1 MAPRP
6 VTGRAQKVPWYKTTK
21 GQTIAA
27 ISALILVVVGLA
39 MFSNAKKEADQRAQ
53 AQETLENYTDQVNAL
68 QQRIS
73 QAATEMA
80 AAAASPT
87 EPLEAADVK
96 EWTTTFTGAQ
106 AETAQFFAPEEAT
119 ASSQLFTQSINLFK
133 AAAETLTVAAGLEGK
148 EQQDL
153 ISAVSTQV
161 QSASGVWDAGV
172 SVMDD
177 ARDEVEL
184 SASGVASP
192 VSNTQPAI
200 QATPGATSTPGASA
214 TIPVSPGGGGGGKGD
229 GGGKGKKGDDS

>member
-39 MFSNAKKEADQRAQ
+39 MFSNARKEADERAQ
-53 AQETLENYTDQVNAL
+53 AQKTLENYTDQVDAL
-68 QQRIS
+68 QERIS

-87 EPLEAADVK
+87 EDFEADLEG
-96 EWTTTFTGAQ
+96 WTTTFTGAQ
-106 AETAQFFAPEEAT
+106 AETAQFFAPEEAS
-119 ASSQLFTQSINLFK
+119 ASSQLFTQSINLLK
-133 AAAETLTVAAGLEGK
+133 VAAETLVVAAELEGK
-148 EQQDL
+148 EQQNL

-161 QSASGVWDAGV
+161 QTASGVWDAGV
-172 SVMDD
+172 TVLDQ
-177 ARDEVEL
+177 ARDEAEL
-184 SASGVASP
+184 GASGVSSP
-192 VSNTQPAI
+192 VSATQPAI
-200 QATPGATSTPGASA
+200 QATPGAVSTPGASA
-214 TIPVSPGGGGGGKGD
+214 TIPVSPGGGGKG